1 MIVGT
6 DRVSTDATTLEK
18 YSRDQSFVR
27 PCTPDY
33 KVSQVFVTGRMEYSA
48 ERFKELSKNPAPLL
62 KMILDTREQVGMSKL
77 ELNAEGNGWKPAE

>member
-6 DRVSTDATTLEK
+6 DRVSTDAATLEK

-48 ERFKELSKNPAPLL
+48 ERFKELSK
-62 KMILDTREQVGMSKL
+62 L
-77 ELNAEGNGWKPAE
+77 ELNAEGDGWKPAE